1 MKNSNKKTA
10 AALLRTKA
18 EELLRKNKLK
28 TGSKSSETGMPKLVH
43 ELDVHK
49 IELEMQNEE
58 LVRAK
63 MKAEAAAEKY
73 AELYEF
79 APSGY
84 FTLSQEGVIVELN
97 LIASNMIGK
106 ERLHCVRCSLVSF
119 ISDDTKPIFN
129 RFLEN
134 IFISKTKESCDV
146 TIAVNKNLP
155 LYVTL
160 TGIAADNG
168 NQCFVT
174 AIDINDRRMAE
185 AKERENE
192 LRLKTITATFDD
204 IMFYEY
210 ELESETNN
218 KPRQFKYVSE
228 TINHMHGISSE
239 ALLRDPMKL
248 YDQVNAEDAVLL
260 LEKEKRALATMT
272 PFSLEVRVQL
282 PSGDIRWR
290 QFYSTPLLKENGIVT
305 WYGMEIDVSE
315 RKKIEEAL
323 RRKQKMESI
332 GSLASGIAH
341 DFNNLLGAMMGN
353 VSLMQMQLPADHS
366 VVKYIDQTLKIIK
379 QAATL
384 TKQMLA
390 YSGKGQFQILTI
402 DLVAAIKEQV
412 ALIKVSTP
420 KNVELRMNLPQTP
433 LYVNGDPGQIE
444 QIIMNIIMNAG
455 EAVGEKH
462 GVVSVGVSAMMM
474 SNKELI
480 SYSLRT
486 TTTLNEGEYALFQV
500 SDNGCGMSRETLEK
514 VFDPFFTTKFVGR
527 GLGLAAVLGI
537 IREHKGGVAIESTE
551 GIGTTFRVLLPIVCA
566 PVSINDTSQKNTPPQ
581 EAKPATVLIIDD
593 EEYIVDWVCDVLTAG
608 KCQPLSATD
617 PVVGVAIYK
626 EQWHTID
633 VVILEYSMPKLNG
646 KEVLIELRK
655 INPNVKVLMASGYS
669 EEELGHL
676 MGDVRPIA
684 IIQKP
689 HSAEALLSM
698 ISKML
703 VMK

>member
-1 MKNSNKKTA
+1 MKNSDKKTA

-18 EELLRKNKLK
+18 EKLQRKNKLK
-28 TGSKSSETGMPKLVH
+28 TGSKSSETEMLKLVH
-43 ELDVHK
+43 ELEVHQ
-49 IELEMQNEE
+49 IELELQNEE
-58 LVRAK
+58 LILAK
-63 MKAEAAAEKY
+63 EKAEVAAEKY
-73 AELYEF
+73 TELYDF

-84 FTLSQEGVIVELN
+84 FTLSQKGVIVELN
-97 LIASNMIGK
+97 HMASNMIGK
-106 ERLHCVRCSLVSF
+106 ERSHCVSSSLVF
-119 ISDDTKPIFN
+119 YISDDTKPVFN

-134 IFISKTKESCDV
+134 IFISKAKESCDV
-146 TIAVNKNLP
+146 TISENKNTP

-168 NQCFVT
+168 NQCFIT
-174 AIDINDRRMAE
+174 AVDITDRRLAE
-185 AKERENE
+185 AKEKENE

-204 IMFYEY
+204 MMFY
-210 ELESETNN
+210 ELESETYN

-248 YDQVNAEDAVLL
+248 YRQVNAEDAELL
-260 LEKEKRALATMT
+260 REKEQRAFATMK
-272 PFSLEVRVQL
+272 PYSLEVRVQL
-282 PSGDIRWR
+282 PSGDIHWR
-290 QFYSTPLLKENGIVT
+290 HFYSTPLLKENGIVT
-305 WYGMEIDVSE
+305 WYGLEIDVTE

-332 GSLASGIAH
+332 GSLAGGIAH
-341 DFNNLLGAMMGN
+341 EYNNLLGAMMGN

-366 VVKYIDQTLKIIK
+366 VVKYIDRTLSVIK

-402 DLVAAIKEQV
+402 DLVAAIQEHV
-412 ALIKVSTP
+412 ALLKASTP
-420 KNVELRMNLPQTP
+420 KNVELQMNLPQTP

-444 QIIMNIIMNAG
+444 QIIMNVVMNAG
-455 EAVGEKH
+455 EAIGEKQ
-462 GVVSVGVSAMMM
+462 GVVSVGVSAQTM
-474 SNKELI
+474 SNEELI
-480 SYSLRT
+480 SYGVPT
-486 TTTLNEGEYALFQV
+486 TTTLNEGEYALFRV
-500 SDNGCGMSRETLEK
+500 TDNGCGMSRETLEK

-537 IREHKGGVAIESTE
+537 IREHKGGVVIESTV
-551 GIGTTFRVLLPIVCA
+551 GGGTTFRVVLPIVPA
-566 PVSINDTSQKNTPPQ
+566 PVLVNDISQKDAHPQ
-581 EAKPATVLIIDD
+581 EAKPSTVMIIDD
-593 EEYIVDWVCDVLTAG
+593 EEYIVDFVSDVLKAG
-608 KCQPLSATD
+608 KYQPLSATD
-617 PVVGVAIYK
+617 PVVGVSMYK
-626 EQWHTID
+626 EQWRSID
-633 VVILEYSMPKLNG
+633 VVVLDYSMPKLNG

-655 INPNVKVLMASGYS
+655 INPNVKVLMSSGYS

-698 ISKML
+698 IGKVL